1 MRLLIH
7 VYLGESQVPGHH
19 TPLFRR
25 RIHVTQI
32 GLEKRTTLSS
42 KTNNAS
48 ALILS
53 FDIQAIYA
61 RPTMF
66 L

>member
-1 MRLLIH
+1 MQLLIH

-32 GLEKRTTLSS
+32 GLEKGTTLSS
-42 KTNNAS
+42 KNKQFQCS
-48 ALILS
+48 YM
-53 FDIQAIYA
+53 D
-61 RPTMF
+61 P
-66 L
+66 